1 MKICLLTLFFTCLAS
16 SPSIHA
22 DVAEERLHTEFF
34 AWSKQHSKTY
44 QTEEETKL
52 RLGIWKEN
60 NAFIEAHNSQK
71 PAPSFV
77 LGHNHFSD
85 LTLDEYQEFN
95 KLGSYSP
102 GLMTPTRS
110 RSNDSVMIASTL
122 RRKRRLTDLPDAVDW
137 VENGA
142 IVPVKNQGMCGSCWA
157 FSAIVAIEGAHFLDT
172 GNLTSLSEQELLDCD
187 KLDMGCG

>member
-1 MKICLLTLFFTCLAS
+1 MVSAFVGEQESISESDSRLTQLPRCLYS
-16 SPSIHA
+16 SKML
-22 DVAEERLHTEFF
+22 VLNT
-34 AWSKQHSKTY
+34 KQ
-44 QTEEETKL
+44 
-52 RLGIWKEN
+52 
-60 NAFIEAHNSQK
+60 AFIEAHNSQK

-142 IVPVKNQGMCGSCWA
+142 IVPVKNQGNYSN
-157 FSAIVAIEGAHFLDT
+157 HRH
-172 GNLTSLSEQELLDCD
+172 SLCF
-187 KLDMGCG
+187 